1 MQREHVYL
9 KKRKLLDSQT
19 QLYTRQH
26 ANFSK
31 SYLWA
36 RGVVTYCIGGWG
48 ALVSWKWRCRFTG
61 LCKFPL
67 SNTTPHWRRGPRATQ
82 RLDEGL
88 WYHPTKIQRGGQ
100 TFINEFGLYSL
111 ILGSRKPQAKIMQ
124 RWVTHEVLPNIRQ
137 SAQDTKS
144 TQSTNSETQSTT
156 SNTQNTKSPDI
167 DTYLKRKRAELE
179 VAEIDERIQSCK
191 RRCFEESVFA
201 LQRCGLH
208 MTDAERMI
216 SKDRIREIAFG
227 PRFDVNNLSDSDDE
241 QWFQDLGRLPDSLLL
256 KHNYRLQ

>member
-1 MQREHVYL
+1 MHKTVRLSQAGKREHNARLTMQRGLVYL
-9 KKRKLLDSQT
+9 RKRASTAVNDLAIIMQT
-19 QLYTRQH
+19 FKNLICGREVSLH
-26 ANFSK
+26 SV
-31 SYLWA
+31 L
-36 RGVVTYCIGGWG
+36 IGGAPWFRGNDIADSMDYANSHQAIRHHIDDEDRAPLKDLIKDSDATPLKYNEG
-48 ALVSWKWRCRFTG
+48 A
-61 LCKFPL
+61 
-67 SNTTPHWRRGPRATQ
+67 
-82 RLDEGL
+82 
-88 WYHPTKIQRGGQ
+88 Q
-100 TFINEFGLYSL
+100 TFISEFGLYSL

-144 TQSTNSETQSTT
+144 TQDSETQSTN
-156 SNTQNTKSPDI
+156 SETQNTKSPDI

-241 QWFQDLGRLPDSLLL
+241 Q
-256 KHNYRLQ
+256 

>member
-1 MQREHVYL
+1 MVVNMQTFQNLICGREVSLHTVLVDGAPWFRGNDVADSLDYANSHQAIRHHIDEEDRAPL
-9 KKRKLLDSQT
+9 KDLMKDSD
-19 QLYTRQH
+19 
-26 ANFSK
+26 
-31 SYLWA
+31 
-36 RGVVTYCIGGWG
+36 
-48 ALVSWKWRCRFTG
+48 
-61 LCKFPL
+61 
-67 SNTTPHWRRGPRATQ
+67 TTP
-82 RLDEGL
+82 LKYNEGA
-88 WYHPTKIQRGGQ
+88 Q

-241 QWFQDLGRLPDSLLL
+241 
-256 KHNYRLQ
+256 

>member
-1 MQREHVYL
+1 MQRGLVYL
-9 KKRKLLDSQT
+9 RKRAPTAVNDLAIIMQTFKNLICGREVSLHSVLIDGAPWFRGNDVADSMD
-19 QLYTRQH
+19 YANSRQAIRH
-26 ANFSK
+26 HIDDEDRA
-31 SYLWA
+31 
-36 RGVVTYCIGGWG
+36 
-48 ALVSWKWRCRFTG
+48 
-61 LCKFPL
+61 PL
-67 SNTTPHWRRGPRATQ
+67 KDLITDPDAAPLKYH
-82 RLDEGL
+82 EGS
-88 WYHPTKIQRGGQ
+88 Q
-100 TFINEFGLYSL
+100 TFISEFGLYSL

-124 RWVTHEVLPNIRQ
+124 RWVTHEVLPNFRQ

-144 TQSTNSETQSTT
+144 TQDTQSETQSTE
-156 SNTQNTKSPDI
+156 TQDI
-167 DTYLKRKRAELE
+167 DTHLKRKRAELE

-241 QWFQDLGRLPDSLLL
+241 Q
-256 KHNYRLQ
+256 

>member
-1 MQREHVYL
+1 MQTFKNLICGREVSLHSVL
-9 KKRKLLDSQT
+9 
-19 QLYTRQH
+19 
-26 ANFSK
+26 
-31 SYLWA
+31 
-36 RGVVTYCIGGWG
+36 IGGAPWFRGNDIADSMDYANSHQAIRHHIDDEDRAPLKDLIKDSDATPLKYNEG
-48 ALVSWKWRCRFTG
+48 A
-61 LCKFPL
+61 
-67 SNTTPHWRRGPRATQ
+67 
-82 RLDEGL
+82 
-88 WYHPTKIQRGGQ
+88 Q
-100 TFINEFGLYSL
+100 TFISEFGLYSL

-144 TQSTNSETQSTT
+144 TQDSETQSTE
-156 SNTQNTKSPDI
+156 SQDI

-208 MTDAERMI
+208 MSDAERMI
-216 SKDRIREIAFG
+216 AKDRIREIAFG

-241 QWFQDLGRLPDSLLL
+241 Q
-256 KHNYRLQ
+256 